1 MKKLEEIR
9 VLCDQAIKE
18 NEALKETGR
27 ITSVVN
33 MEAGRAEL
41 AEEILEILNGDNK

>member
-9 VLCDQAIKE
+9 LRCQESIDDYKE
-18 NEALKETGR
+18 LVDAGYESGSK
-27 ITSVVN
+27 

-41 AEEILEILNGDNK
+41 AEEILEILNGELK